1 MSPSEKNY
9 SVTELETL
17 AVVWAMKHFHA
28 YLYGHNVQVVTDH
41 SAVKALLGSPSAS
54 GKHARWWL
62 QVVGS
67 GVRNVEILYRPG
79 KENARADALSRNPVR
94 GEAAPESENVDVQVA
109 AVSSEERSVAE
120 LLRAP
125 SLECVPCT
133 FHLEQQKDPELR
145 KLRLCLESGLLP
157 SDEREARTVAA
168 WALNFIVMDNV
179 LYFVEN
185 RRGGGGRRRVAV
197 PSHLQKQLLEDS
209 HGGRNAGHFSGP
221 DLYAALRRKWW
232 WRNMY
237 RYAVEFC
244 RSCGECATVGGVG
257 RQNKPPLHPIPVQR
271 PFQIV
276 GLDVMELL
284 KTEQGNRYV
293 IVFQDFMTK
302 WPLVFP
308 TPDQKAIRL
317 AKLIA
322 EEVLPQF
329 GVPDAILSDRGAN
342 LLAHVM

>member
-1 MSPSEKNY
+1 MAEFPVPTTVTQVRQFVGLTLYYRQFVENFATIAAPLHNLTKKEAEFEWTTDCQNAFEILKSKLIRTSVLVYSNFDADFVLETDASYQSLGAVLSQRLMDQKLHPVAFASRTLSPSEKNC

-28 YLYGHNVQVVTDH
+28 YLYGHNLQVVTDH

-62 QVVGS
+62 QVFGS

-145 KLRLCLESGLLP
+145 S
-157 SDEREARTVAA
+157 SDCV
-168 WALNFIVMDNV
+168 W
-179 LYFVEN
+179 
-185 RRGGGGRRRVAV
+185 RVAFYPRMNV
-197 PSHLQKQLLEDS
+197 RPGPWL
-209 HGGRNAGHFSGP
+209 HGH
-221 DLYAALRRKWW
+221 
-232 WRNMY
+232 
-237 RYAVEFC
+237 
-244 RSCGECATVGGVG
+244 
-257 RQNKPPLHPIPVQR
+257 
-271 PFQIV
+271 
-276 GLDVMELL
+276 
-284 KTEQGNRYV
+284 
-293 IVFQDFMTK
+293 
-302 WPLVFP
+302 
-308 TPDQKAIRL
+308 
-317 AKLIA
+317 
-322 EEVLPQF
+322 
-329 GVPDAILSDRGAN
+329 
-342 LLAHVM
+342 